1 MAPLHCFSFSN
12 TNATRQAK
20 TAAVTTPAMDV
31 ALDMVHV
38 YIYISVLMSTRLFR
52 VKGSRRFPRGGASA
66 VSSKAFFFS
75 LALNASGRFFACVGL
90 DQPLRDQE
98 RSAAPS
104 SRWRGTVRML
114 EVASR
119 VRDARVAVS
128 PETGWEAAQRRHC
141 LPPSQGER
149 PGWLEARTWLSG
161 SCTGGGKRA
170 GKETPCPHHPR
181 EFHARVEKS
190 LFRAVADS
198 KQPKINSFWGGSHTF
213 PRGFAN
219 ISMGISPT
227 PAWNGEY

>member
-20 TAAVTTPAMDV
+20 TAALTTPAMDV

-90 DQPLRDQE
+90 DQSLRDQE

-141 LPPSQGER
+141 LPPSQGEW

-170 GKETPCPHHPR
+170 GKETPCPITR
-181 EFHARVEKS
+181 EPARVSRARREKLVS
-190 LFRAVADS
+190 SGR
-198 KQPKINSFWGGSHTF
+198 
-213 PRGFAN
+213 
-219 ISMGISPT
+219 
-227 PAWNGEY
+227 